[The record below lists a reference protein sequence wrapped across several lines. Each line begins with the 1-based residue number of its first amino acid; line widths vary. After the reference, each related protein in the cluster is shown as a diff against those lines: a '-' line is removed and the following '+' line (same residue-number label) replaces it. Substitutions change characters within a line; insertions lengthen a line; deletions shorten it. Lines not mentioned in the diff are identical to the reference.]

1 MKKHYQSIQYDI
13 KDEKINGDQAEV
25 RVEVEVIDYSKI
37 LQDADNYLEDHRDEF
52 LDKDGEYSETKY
64 MNYRLEKLKEAKET
78 VKYNMIFHLT
88 KKDKIWQMDALTK
101 EQEQK
106 IHGMYIYS

>member
-1 MKKHYQSIQYDI
+1 MVTENKSVMDDLDKVVDEEERFNTKQRESYRELMKKHYQSIQYDI

-64 MNYRLEKLKEAKET
+64 MNYRLEK
-78 VKYNMIFHLT
+78 
-88 KKDKIWQMDALTK
+88 
-101 EQEQK
+101 
-106 IHGMYIYS
+106 